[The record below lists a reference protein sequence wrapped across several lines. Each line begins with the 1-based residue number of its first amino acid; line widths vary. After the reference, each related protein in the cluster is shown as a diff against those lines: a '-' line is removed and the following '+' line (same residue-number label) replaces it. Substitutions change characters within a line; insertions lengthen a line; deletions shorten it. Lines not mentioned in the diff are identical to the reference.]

1 MKKVLVFVIFIV
13 LVIGAA
19 LIFDKPL
26 KVRDLGSVG
35 GESMPEKDSNKEGQA
50 PSEVEGQVR
59 EPVVAGTFYPAG
71 KVELSSILDEY
82 LSEIE
87 SPIVEKYVRGLIVPH
102 AGYQFSG
109 WVAAY
114 GYKTLIG
121 QDIDTVILIGPSH
134 HEYFEGVS
142 VYPEGFYKTPLGN
155 VEIDKNL
162 AKKIIDSHEKISF
175 RESAHLQEHSLEVQ
189 LPFLQRVF
197 SASGQPHAGWKI
209 VPIVI
214 GNQPGANEIL
224 INTLKDLVDENTL
237 LIASSDLSH
246 YPKYEDAKYSDNKV
260 IEAIL
265 TGKRENLQKTVSQL
279 EKENIYNLQT
289 CACGQDSIE
298 VIMGLMEDKEA
309 KLLKYAN
316 SGDVD
321 IGDKDRVV
329 GYAAIVFTIDKLE
342 GELGMAEQKRLLE
355 IARETVE
362 TYVKTKKLPKFSN
375 DYPALEKHLGAF
387 VTIKKQGQLRGCIGL
402 FSVQGGPASG
412 GQSLYQVVSEMALAA
427 ATKDNRFRPVTEDE
441 LKDLEYEISVL
452 SPLRKVDIWEE
463 IKIGKHGVQI
473 KKGLRT
479 GVFLPQVATDNNW
492 DLDTFMGALCTQ
504 KAGLS
509 ADCWKDPET
518 DIYVFTAQV
527 F

>member
-1 MKKVLVFVIFIV
+1 MKKVLVFVILIV
-13 LVIGAA
+13 LVVGAA
-19 LIFDKPL
+19 LIFDKG
-26 KVRDLGSVG
+26 KD
-35 GESMPEKDSNKEGQA
+35 MQEKDSNNKKGLA
-50 PSEVEGQVR
+50 SNEVEGPVR
-59 EPVVAGTFYPAG
+59 EPVVAGTFYPG
-71 KVELSSILDEY
+71 SKDELSAMVDKY
-82 LSEIE
+82 LLETE
-87 SPIVEKYVRGLIVPH
+87 SLKVGKYVRALIVPH

-134 HEYFEGVS
+134 PEYFEGAS
-142 VYPEGFYKTPLGN
+142 VYASGYYKTPLGN
-155 VEIDKNL
+155 VEIDKEL

-175 RESAHLQEHSLEVQ
+175 RESAHSQEHSLEVQ
-189 LPFLQRVF
+189 LPFLQKVL
-197 SASGQPHAGWKI
+197 GDPKI
-209 VPIVI
+209 VPIII
-214 GNQPGANEIL
+214 GNQPGAVEIL
-224 INTLKDLVDENTL
+224 INTLKDLIDENTL

-260 IEAIL
+260 IKAIL
-265 TGKRENLQKTVSQL
+265 TGKIENLRKAVSGL
-279 EKENIYNLQT
+279 EQEGIDNLQT
-289 CACGQDSIE
+289 CACGQDAIE
-298 VIMGLMEDKEA
+298 AVMGLMEGKEV

-355 IARETVE
+355 IAKETVE
-362 TYVKTKKLPKFSN
+362 TYVKTKKTAKFSN

-387 VTIKKQGQLRGCIGL
+387 VTIKKHGQLRGCIGQ
-402 FSVQGGPASG
+402 FQPDIP
-412 GQSLYQVVSEMALAA
+412 LYKVVVEMAVAA
-427 ATKDNRFRPVTEDE
+427 ATKDGRFKPVTKDE

-452 SPLRKVDIWEE
+452 SPLKKIDSWKE

-479 GVFLPQVATDNNW
+479 GVFLPQVATDSNW
-492 DLDTFMGALCTQ
+492 DLDTFMGVLCQQ
-504 KAGLS
+504 KAGLP

-518 DIYVFTAQV
+518 DIYIFTAQV